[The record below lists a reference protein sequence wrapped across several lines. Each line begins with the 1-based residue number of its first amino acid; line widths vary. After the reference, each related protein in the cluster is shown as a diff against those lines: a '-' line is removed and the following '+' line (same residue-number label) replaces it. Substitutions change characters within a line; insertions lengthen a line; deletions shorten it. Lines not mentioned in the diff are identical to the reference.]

1 MKGTGLI
8 ASVTRTRGFTLV
20 ELIIVIIIL
29 GILAALA
36 IPQFTDATSD
46 AEEAALASNL
56 AVMRNAISLY
66 YHQHSSEYPGALV
79 SDGSG
84 SPTNAGHNPRAFF
97 YQMTYYS
104 AKDGETSASMDR
116 ANFPYGPYFAT
127 GIPENPVN
135 KKNSVSVIDSAVAMT
150 AKDIDDS
157 TGWLFNK
164 QTGELR
170 ANTTGY
176 IAY

>member
-1 MKGTGLI
+1 MR
-8 ASVTRTRGFTLV
+8 ARGFTLV

-46 AEEAALASNL
+46 AEEATLAANL
-56 AVMRNAISLY
+56 SVMRNAINLY
-66 YHQHSSEYPGALV
+66 YHQHRSEYPGALV
-79 SDGSG
+79 ADGSG
-84 SPTNAGHNPRAFF
+84 SLTNDGHNPRAFV
-97 YQMTYYS
+97 YQMTFYS
-104 AKDGETSASMDR
+104 AKNGETSSTMAR
-116 ANFPYGPYFAT
+116 EKFPYGPYFTT
-127 GIPENPVN
+127 GIPENPIN
-135 KKNSVSVIDSAVAMT
+135 KKNSVRVIDKAVAMNE
-150 AKDIDDS
+150 KDIDDS

-170 ANTTGY
+170 ANSTGY